1 MIFLKKSLETSFLYI
16 VEPGREEHC
25 GSPVFQAPLNMCL
38 TLPCCFS
45 EGVIP
50 GPPTDLSVTE
60 ATRSYV
66 VLSWKPP
73 GQRGHEGIMYFV
85 EKVRP
90 YHYHLCHLLMV
101 FVSHINF

>member
-1 MIFLKKSLETSFLYI
+1 MAADCILMSSGLCLGLR
-16 VEPGREEHC
+16 VP
-25 GSPVFQAPLNMCL
+25 GSPEYVQL
-38 TLPCCFS
+38 TLPCFS

-90 YHYHLCHLLMV
+90 QHH
-101 FVSHINF
+101 

>member
-1 MIFLKKSLETSFLYI
+1 MVLH
-16 VEPGREEHC
+16 V
-25 GSPVFQAPLNMCL
+25 SPAPPEYMQL
-38 TLPCCFS
+38 TFPCCFS

-90 YHYHLCHLLMV
+90 QHYQPRHLLMSS
-101 FVSHINF
+101 FLKLCSFLMTGSEGGQREE